1 MYLLILFINN
11 NLVIN
16 CNYHL
21 FYNDIQTSFILI
33 IEFYNKYRFGF
44 FRYSYYFISNSFF
57 YQKSYLVQYLTN
69 KIKRRTKAATLR
81 IRFVWILGEINAK
94 RISTDNIPIIK

>member
-1 MYLLILFINN
+1 MLNMLKILGAISKYNYLKLN
-11 NLVIN
+11 
-16 CNYHL
+16 
-21 FYNDIQTSFILI
+21 
-33 IEFYNKYRFGF
+33 
-44 FRYSYYFISNSFF
+44 F

>member
-1 MYLLILFINN
+1 MLSYWFDTINTTSTDLILSGIVVILFLTHFFIK
-11 NLVIN
+11 
-16 CNYHL
+16 NY
-21 FYNDIQTSFILI
+21 F
-33 IEFYNKYRFGF
+33 
-44 FRYSYYFISNSFF
+44 
-57 YQKSYLVQYLTN
+57 VQYLTN